1 MEARDDRLLANMS
14 YGYGKKQV
22 YTYYIRPE
30 SVGRYLLPPA
40 TAYLM
45 YNPNVHA
52 YTQYEQVE
60 VVY

>member
-1 MEARDDRLLANMS
+1 MS
-14 YGYGKKQV
+14 YGYGKKQI

-30 SVGRYLLPPA
+30 SVGKYLLPPA

-52 YTQYEQVE
+52 YTRYEQVE